1 MSEHGVA
8 AESDGN
14 ELRPGPRAVKTT
26 SPKGRL
32 AKLEERETALA
43 AELAAARAEASRLID
58 VVEQQRQALAGGE
71 GTAVEV
77 GRARRQADEYQ
88 VIVADIEAA
97 LAEVAEKR
105 QVLAS
110 EIDQEQQQRER
121 ARQEKAAEPL
131 REEADALVREFID
144 GMVGLCDPLVRH
156 KALAEEVS
164 FKLPLAKG
172 VPTLTVD
179 ALARS
184 LQAALDLGN
193 NADGTTLGRS
203 LVLRALAGPEDLPI
217 LRVPIPLD
225 RLRELGVSEG

>member
-14 ELRPGPRAVKTT
+14 ELRPGPPRAVKK
-26 SPKGRL
+26 PKERL
-32 AKLEERETALA
+32 RHLEERESALT
-43 AELAAARAEASRLID
+43 AELEAARAEASRLID

-77 GRARRQADEYQ
+77 GRARRQADEHQ
-88 VIVADIEAA
+88 VAVADLEVA
-97 LAEVAEKR
+97 LAGVAEKR

-110 EIDQEQQQRER
+110 EIDQEKQERER
-121 ARQEKAAEPL
+121 QRQEEAAGPF
-131 REEADALVREFID
+131 RDEADELVKEFVD
-144 GMVGLCDPLVRH
+144 GLVGLCDPLVKR
-156 KALAEEVS
+156 KQLAEEFS
-164 FKLPLAKG
+164 FKFPLVKG
-172 VPTLTVD
+172 VPPLTVEQ
-179 ALARS
+179 LARA
-184 LQAALDLGN
+184 LQSALGLSNDQ
-193 NADGTTLGRS
+193 DGTTLGRS